1 MTEPTKPTRRSAV
14 GPVCLVDY
22 EVGGPVPEPQPHTSD
37 GRPYARAAVAVRV
50 HGELIGIYDMPID
63 GPPDGATLA
72 RFATAALQQ
81 RIDEHLQADGLRPGM
96 LRNGSPPRCLRDH
109 ARFLEHAPFVSVIIA
124 TRDGE
129 ATLGDCLDSLLAL
142 EYSAFEVIVVDN
154 ASRGDGVREL
164 VARYGDERVPIRYV
178 REERPGLAVAH
189 NCGLEH
195 AAGAIVAFIDDDVIA
210 DRRWLAQVGKAFE
223 AAPDV
228 GCVTGL
234 IAPAELESRAQL
246 LTEGYWGFGKGFER
260 RVYDRRKPPG
270 QPLYPFT
277 AGVFGSGANMSFRAD
292 ALRELGGFDPGLGT
306 GSPAQGGDDLA
317 AFFGIIEAGHRL
329 VYEPT
334 AMVRHRHRREYE
346 ALERQAYGYG
356 VGLTAYLAKTLM
368 DDPRRTMR
376 LALRAPQALA
386 HILHPSSPKNATLP
400 EDVPVEL
407 QRRERRGM
415 LVGAFIYARTRRSRQ
430 RLYPRLDAIG

>member
-109 ARFLEHAPFVSVIIA
+109 PRLLERAPFASVIIA

-164 VARYGDERVPIRYV
+164 VADYAHERVPVRYV
-178 REERPGLAVAH
+178 REDRPGLAVAH

-195 AAGAIVAFIDDDVIA
+195 AAGTIVAFIDDDVIA
-210 DRRWLAQVGKAFE
+210 DRRWL
-223 AAPDV
+223 
-228 GCVTGL
+228 
-234 IAPAELESRAQL
+234 
-246 LTEGYWGFGKGFER
+246 
-260 RVYDRRKPPG
+260 
-270 QPLYPFT
+270 
-277 AGVFGSGANMSFRAD
+277 
-292 ALRELGGFDPGLGT
+292 
-306 GSPAQGGDDLA
+306 
-317 AFFGIIEAGHRL
+317 
-329 VYEPT
+329 
-334 AMVRHRHRREYE
+334 
-346 ALERQAYGYG
+346 
-356 VGLTAYLAKTLM
+356 
-368 DDPRRTMR
+368 
-376 LALRAPQALA
+376 
-386 HILHPSSPKNATLP
+386 
-400 EDVPVEL
+400 
-407 QRRERRGM
+407 
-415 LVGAFIYARTRRSRQ
+415 
-430 RLYPRLDAIG
+430 